1 VVNAGGM
8 YAWEIGQMVRNCVS
22 RSSVTRAAVRFAP
35 TPYTIRPVSESVAEP
50 DRPKSI
56 VRPTHRILTVFS
68 VALVV
73 LATASCTDHSDL
85 GSSSRS
91 APSSTDAA
99 TAPGPASTNPITTE
113 ATTTTAA
120 PTTTSTT
127 TTTTTTTTTLPPTT
141 TTPLV
146 TQGAVVLIANAS
158 AVPGAAGR
166 LTETLRAAGFQVADP
181 TNAAGWEESL
191 DASKIYAR
199 PEAQAVADSLSQV
212 MGGIPVSGMPTPAPI
227 VGAMVGLGDAGV
239 LLMLGKDLADVPPP
253 GLAG

>member
-1 VVNAGGM
+1 
-8 YAWEIGQMVRNCVS
+8 
-22 RSSVTRAAVRFAP
+22 VTCAAVRFAP

-56 VRPTHRILTVFS
+56 VRPHRILTVS
-68 VALVV
+68 LVALVV
-73 LATASCTDHSDL
+73 ALATASCTDHSDL
-85 GSSSRS
+85 GSSSSS
-91 APSSTDAA
+91 APSSSDVVTV
-99 TAPGPASTNPITTE
+99 PGADSTTTITTE
-113 ATTTTAA
+113 LTTTTAA

-127 TTTTTTTTTLPPTT
+127 TTTTTSTTTLPPST

-146 TQGAVVLIANAS
+146 TQGAVILIANAS

-181 TNAAGWEESL
+181 TNAAGYEESL

-199 PEAQAVADSLSQV
+199 PEAQAVADSLALV
-212 MGGIPVSGMPTPAPI
+212 MGGIPVSRMPTPAPI
-227 VGAMVGLGDAGV
+227 VGATVGLGDASV